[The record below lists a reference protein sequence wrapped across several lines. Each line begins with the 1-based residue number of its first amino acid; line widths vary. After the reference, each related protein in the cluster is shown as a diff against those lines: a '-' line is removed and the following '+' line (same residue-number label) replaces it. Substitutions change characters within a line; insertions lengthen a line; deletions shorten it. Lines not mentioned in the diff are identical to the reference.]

1 MPAGCV
7 LTSRDVS
14 LCSLTP
20 KTPSKGT
27 EKNSKGRTVK
37 EEGAAR
43 GRQQVT
49 DGATILD
56 DDICVD
62 EQERTGL
69 SSLLSAAWKEVMPLR
84 RPLFTRQPTKAQA
97 LEAPS
102 TSGSRMQGTPALA
115 KLRVSRQQ
123 ARGLRL
129 GRDSEGHWAQRG
141 RAGGRHTNHGDREV
155 CTLNGKPR
163 PHPCARC

>member
-1 MPAGCV
+1 MCPEFPRREPELAHSQDPLQRNREEQQG
-7 LTSRDVS
+7 RDRKGRGS
-14 LCSLTP
+14 G
-20 KTPSKGT
+20 KGT
-27 EKNSKGRTVK
+27 
-37 EEGAAR
+37 AA
-43 GRQQVT
+43 G
-49 DGATILD
+49 DGATIPD